1 MRAAIISLFPTL
13 SSCFVVG
20 PKISYS
26 SPLVLASSSDD
37 PQNAEEGL
45 VLKGLDQEMS
55 KVSSKYSVTESD
67 YLAAAKKRAEMRV
80 VSSNAGAT
88 DEEWQKV
95 ASEKK
100 EQLGEIDDWEN
111 AVKEAGNT
119 DSQILMFT
127 DPSAE
132 SNDEDGE
139 GGGPKLLLF

>member
-1 MRAAIISLFPTL
+1 
-13 SSCFVVG
+13 
-20 PKISYS
+20 
-26 SPLVLASSSDD
+26 
-37 PQNAEEGL
+37 
-45 VLKGLDQEMS
+45 
-55 KVSSKYSVTESD
+55 
-67 YLAAAKKRAEMRV
+67 MRV